1 MNLGPNAV
9 NDTFRFLLNQS
20 GSSITLGDNSP
31 VNWDAGNVVAKT
43 GTQAIGGDKTFSSLN
58 FIVSGGYFG
67 GASDIISIGK
77 VLGSN
82 AFGASALNN
91 TFGASASNNA
101 FGASASTNTFGNLC
115 ITNSFGGPNVNTY
128 GGSAVN
134 NSFGALAINNNFG
147 LSATANNFGSGS
159 NNTFG
164 SGLFSGPVRLRLP
177 SFSGASNQAGQLGEI
192 RTSGSGIYICTG
204 SASGW
209 GRFFVSTF

>member
-9 NDTFRFLLNQS
+9 NNTFSFLLNQS
-20 GSSITLGDNSP
+20 GSSITLGNNSP

-43 GTQAIGGDKTFSSLN
+43 GTQTISGQKTFLDSLRQGVGTN
-58 FIVSGGYFG
+58 FNGAFNDIGSGAYF
-67 GASDIISIGK
+67 
-77 VLGSN
+77 N
-82 AFGASALNN
+82 NFGQSAL
-91 TFGASASNNA
+91 
-101 FGASASTNTFGNLC
+101 
-115 ITNSFGGPNVNTY
+115 TNSVGS
-128 GGSAVN
+128 SAVT
-134 NSFGALAINNNFG
+134 NSFGALATSNNFG